1 MIAIAAHET
10 AHQWWY
16 GALGNDQALEPWL
29 DEALSTYSERFYYE
43 NLHPEALDWW
53 WTYRIYYYQPRGWV
67 DGTIYNPEGYWAYR
81 DAIYLNGALFMDDLR
96 KEMGDEAFFEFIRV
110 YAAEHVGQI
119 VTADN
124 FFDTLASFTPS
135 DLSPLLENY
144 FKNR

>member
-1 MIAIAAHET
+1 
-10 AHQWWY
+10 
-16 GALGNDQALEPWL
+16 
-29 DEALSTYSERFYYE
+29 
-43 NLHPEALDWW
+43 
-53 WTYRIYYYQPRGWV
+53 
-67 DGTIYNPEGYWAYR
+67 
-81 DAIYLNGALFMDDLR
+81 MDDLR